1 METTG
6 LSHMTV
12 AQKAAALARSR
23 LFTGSPPEAL
33 DSLAHDAE
41 FRLLDVGEMLFL
53 EGEPA
58 RGLFIIVSGS
68 IRAFRVN
75 ARGREQTIHV
85 ERAGDPRR
93 GSSVR

>member
-1 METTG
+1 
-6 LSHMTV
+6 MTV
-12 AQKAAALARSR
+12 AHKAAALARSR

-41 FRLLDVGEMLFL
+41 FRLLDLGEMLFL

-75 ARGREQTIHV
+75 ARGPGTDNSRGKGRSHP
-85 ERAGDPRR
+85 GR
-93 GSSVR
+93 GSGVR